1 MDLNPIGRSLNTA
14 PASASLQRYT
24 LPNGLRVWI
33 EPRPQTESITA
44 LTVVRV
50 GSRYET
56 TANNGISHFVEHM
69 VFDGTLKWPTEEEVD
84 DAISHHGGHSNGWT
98 DDEITTYFVQ
108 LAHSEADLAVEWLSQ
123 IIFHPTFPAD
133 KVDKERE
140 IIVQEKVGRNSRLI
154 NALEALGL
162 GYDLDRQIRRAIFPG
177 SALSL
182 RTIGEDAS
190 LDRITRDALLDYY
203 RAHYLPVN
211 CALIITGR
219 VVVDQIDALVRRY
232 FGGVTATTP
241 LPATPVM
248 PPLPKRGPQRVT
260 VRGPLPTAESELI
273 IGMRTVEWTHSDR
286 WVLEVLAEIMEEALI
301 KAIRFQRGLAYDVH
315 AFTDYFTDTGYFGLT
330 TQCESQHRAEV
341 QRLIED
347 YFDHVRQGRL
357 TTEQVTNA
365 QAALIGG
372 HVLEMEDNLKRA
384 EWLAQWAF
392 APDGWVL
399 PDYAAAIR
407 AVTPTDVQR
416 VLNMYFTPQRRFVGA
431 HQPLTTAPRTLR
443 LIGATVGLNVAAWIA
458 RRVWQRIRGRHD

>member
-1 MDLNPIGRSLNTA
+1 
-14 PASASLQRYT
+14 
-24 LPNGLRVWI
+24 
-33 EPRPQTESITA
+33 
-44 LTVVRV
+44 
-50 GSRYET
+50 
-56 TANNGISHFVEHM
+56 
-69 VFDGTLKWPTEEEVD
+69 
-84 DAISHHGGHSNGWT
+84 
-98 DDEITTYFVQ
+98 
-108 LAHSEADLAVEWLSQ
+108 
-123 IIFHPTFPAD
+123 
-133 KVDKERE
+133 
-140 IIVQEKVGRNSRLI
+140 
-154 NALEALGL
+154 
-162 GYDLDRQIRRAIFPG
+162 

-190 LDRITRDALLDYY
+190 LDRIARDALLDHYHT
-203 RAHYLPVN
+203 HYLPAN

-219 VVVDQIDALVRRY
+219 VDVDHLHALVQHY
-232 FGGVTATTP
+232 FGAVTTTNQI
-241 LPATPVM
+241 PAAPVT

-260 VRGPLPTAESELI
+260 VRGPLLTAESELI
-273 IGMRTVEWTHSDR
+273 IGMRTVEWTHLDR
-286 WVLEVLAEIMEEALI
+286 WVLEVLTEIMEEALI

-341 QRLIED
+341 QRLIEE
-347 YFDHVRQGRL
+347 YFEHVRQGRL
-357 TTEQVTNA
+357 TTEQVANA

-407 AVTPTDVQR
+407 AVTPTDVRR

-458 RRVWQRIRGRHD
+458 RRVWQRVRGRHG